1 MNSDIIKKEIEA
13 TVISR
18 GCFIVDIAV
27 SRDNDSEITI
37 ESDNGTVDMEDC
49 IAVNNAFLNIFDRD
63 KEDYSLTVTSAG
75 LDQPFKVL
83 RQFQKAIGSLVEV
96 RLKGGRKLIGKLMEA
111 QKDCIRIEY
120 EQNEIVD
127 GKKKKIKV
135 MHDDIF
141 NIGEI
146 NTVMP
151 HIDF

>member
-1 MNSDIIKKEIEA
+1 
-13 TVISR
+13 
-18 GCFIVDIAV
+18 
-27 SRDNDSEITI
+27 
-37 ESDNGTVDMEDC
+37 MEDC

-75 LDQPFKVL
+75 LDQPFKVF

-135 MHDDIF
+135 THDDIF

>member
-27 SRDNDSEITI
+27 SRDNDIEITI

-96 RLKGGRKLIGKLMEA
+96 RLKGGRKIIGKLMDA
-111 QKDCIRIEY
+111 QKDYIRMEY
-120 EQNEIVD
+120 EQKEN
-127 GKKKKIKV
+127 KS
-135 MHDDIF
+135 
-141 NIGEI
+141 NAR
-146 NTVMP
+146 
-151 HIDF
+151 

>member
-27 SRDNDSEITI
+27 SRDNDIEITI

-111 QKDCIRIEY
+111 QK
-120 EQNEIVD
+120 
-127 GKKKKIKV
+127 KIKV